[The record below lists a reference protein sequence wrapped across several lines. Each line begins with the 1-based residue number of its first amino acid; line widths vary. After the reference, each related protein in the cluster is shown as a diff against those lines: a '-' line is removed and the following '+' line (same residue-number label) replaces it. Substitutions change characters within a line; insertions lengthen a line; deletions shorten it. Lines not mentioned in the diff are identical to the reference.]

1 MTDFIYVN
9 DSAQKWSRAGGCR
22 RQGGAQRSVV
32 NTALTE
38 KALDSCGLGR
48 LKYSQGQR
56 LGLEAVLVGESI
68 T

>member
-1 MTDFIYVN
+1 MN
-9 DSAQKWSRAGGCR
+9 DCAQKWSRAGGCR
-22 RQGGAQRSVV
+22 RQDGAQRSVV

-38 KALDSCGLGR
+38 KVGFNKALDSCGLGR